1 MKYFTSLF
9 LLFLTIGFHCKG
21 AVTGNIERF
30 ESISDGVI
38 QNSEMLYFLDSASY
52 VNGGVTFTYPLGLFS
67 ITPTI
72 RVSLEEN
79 MTAYSTSQVFVPHIT
94 SSSATSVTVRVNL
107 VTTATI
113 AEAASDEI
121 TVHIFAIELLSQ

>member
-9 LLFLTIGFHCKG
+9 LLSLIISFHCKG
-21 AVTGNIERF
+21 SVTGNIERF
-30 ESISDGVI
+30 ESVVDGI
-38 QNSEMLYFLDSASY
+38 FRNSEILYFLDNASY
-52 VNGGVTFTYPLGLFS
+52 VNGGLTFTYPPGLFS

-79 MTAYSTSQVFVPHIT
+79 GTAYSTSQVFVPQIT
-94 SSSATSVTVRVNL
+94 SSSATSVTIRVNL

-113 AEAASDEI
+113 AEAANDEV